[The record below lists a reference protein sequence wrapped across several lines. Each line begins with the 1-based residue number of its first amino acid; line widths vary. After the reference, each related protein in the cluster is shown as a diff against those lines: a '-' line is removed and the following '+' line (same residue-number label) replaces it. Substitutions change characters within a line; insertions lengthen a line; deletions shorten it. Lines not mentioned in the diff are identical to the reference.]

1 MSRTVYVN
9 GSYLPEAE
17 AKVSVYDRAFLF
29 GDAVYEVTAVLGRL
43 LVDFTAHLARL
54 DRSLT
59 EIALPAPLSHDEL
72 RVLHQALIVRNDLDE
87 GIVYLQISR
96 GPADRDFAYPE
107 TAAPTVVAF
116 TQSRKLIANPY
127 AATGVKII
135 TIPDLRWKRRDI
147 KSTSMLAQAMG
158 KQAAKLKG
166 AYEAWM
172 VEDGCVTEGTSSS
185 AFILDDAGVIR
196 TQPLGHHILPG
207 VTRRAVLRL
216 AATQGVS
223 LDERPFTVAEALR
236 AREAFMTAASAF
248 VLPVV
253 GIDGIAIGDGRPGPV
268 ARAFRDLYIE
278 EARNSGV

>member
-1 MSRTVYVN
+1 
-9 GSYLPEAE
+9 
-17 AKVSVYDRAFLF
+17 
-29 GDAVYEVTAVLGRL
+29 
-43 LVDFTAHLARL
+43 
-54 DRSLT
+54 
-59 EIALPAPLSHDEL
+59 
-72 RVLHQALIVRNDLDE
+72 
-87 GIVYLQISR
+87 
-96 GPADRDFAYPE
+96 
-107 TAAPTVVAF
+107 
-116 TQSRKLIANPY
+116 LIANPY

-166 AYEAWM
+166 AYEAWL

-185 AFILDDAGVIR
+185 AFILDDTGVIR

-216 AATQGVS
+216 ATTQGVS
-223 LDERPFTVAEALR
+223 LDERPFSVAEALR

-253 GIDGIAIGDGRPGPV
+253 EIDGIAIGDGRPGPV

-278 EARNSGV
+278 EARISDV